1 MWFLSFLER
10 VLAAAREKYR
20 NKEEIIWDGCRLSF
34 FPDMTKETAE
44 KRRKF
49 KDVRSRL
56 HDLDVHFILAYP
68 AELRFRWKGKR
79 MKFMDHQ
86 EAMDFLNDGGTEEQ
100 R

>member
-1 MWFLSFLER
+1 M
-10 VLAAAREKYR
+10 LAAAREKYR

-49 KDVRSRL
+49 KDVRSQL

-68 AELRFRWKGKR
+68 AELRFTSLRITRRQWTFLTMVGR
-79 MKFMDHQ
+79 RSGDDHQ
-86 EAMDFLNDGGTEEQ
+86 MLLDL
-100 R
+100 RLSL